1 MTTADMHNRL
11 VIVLSYSPKEQCIDK
26 QWCSFPIE
34 GSDEVELSVDTLL
47 TQYRALGD
55 LLVQR
60 SLRDSQKC
68 TQTATVSSLASN
80 VSSPVRR
87 LAQVSP

>member
-11 VIVLSYSPKEQCIDK
+11 VLVLSYSPKERCIDK
-26 QWCSFPIE
+26 QWCSFPFE
-34 GSDEVELSVDTLL
+34 GSDEVALSVDTLL

-55 LLVQR
+55 LLGQR
-60 SLRDSQKC
+60 SLRDSKKG
-68 TQTATVSSLASN
+68 TRTATVSTLTPN

-87 LAQVSP
+87 LAQVLL